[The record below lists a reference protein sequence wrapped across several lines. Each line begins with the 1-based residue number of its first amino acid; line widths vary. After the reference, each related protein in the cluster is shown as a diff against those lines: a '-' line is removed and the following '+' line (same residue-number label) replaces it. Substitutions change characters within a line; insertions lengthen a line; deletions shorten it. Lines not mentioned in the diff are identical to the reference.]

1 LIRLGLFFSP
11 FAVVIVVVVVV
22 VVIVAAIII
31 FAVIDVALKEDDV
44 DADIEDGATPVL
56 DR

>member
-22 VVIVAAIII
+22 VIVAAIII
-31 FAVIDVALKEDDV
+31 VAVIDVALKEDDV
-44 DADIEDGATPVL
+44 DADKEDGATLVL
-56 DR
+56 DG